1 MRFGVST
8 HLYHDRRLQRDHLAQ
23 VAAYGFEAIELFAT
37 RSHFDYRDE
46 AAIDLLKQWLA
57 ETGLTLNSVHAPIT
71 DLFGSGD
78 QWSPTYSNAVNDR
91 ERREAAVRE
100 TDTALKLAER
110 IPFDVLVV
118 HLGTPTSREAAG
130 DNNRASAVRSLE
142 EISDLAGARG
152 VRVAVEVIPNK
163 LSDAAALATMLE
175 REIDVRHAGICLDF
189 GHAHLMGDV
198 VDAIENASEH
208 IIATHVH
215 DNRGKDDGWYSFAMF
230 SVASLSR
237 LIALATP
244 PTARFWMFGVLPPR
258 IATTWFAL
266 RWIVERLQVVRHGE
280 QVDLGR
286 ELHRRVSPVAVR
298 EDAELAAS
306 RRSPPACPSPPG
318 TAVCCCPASRTGC
331 RRAPPSSPDRP

>member
-57 ETGLTLNSVHAPIT
+57 ETGMTLNSVHAPIT

-142 EISDLAGARG
+142 EISNLAGARG

-175 REIDVRHAGICLDF
+175 REIDVRHAGICFDF

-215 DNRGKDDGWYSFAMF
+215 DNRGKDDAHLVPGLGTIDWNA
-230 SVASLSR
+230 A
-237 LIALATP
+237 LIAMQKIGYMGTYL
-244 PTARFWMFGVLPPR
+244 M
-258 IATTWFAL
+258 
-266 RWIVERLQVVRHGE
+266 
-280 QVDLGR
+280 
-286 ELHRRVSPVAVR
+286 
-298 EDAELAAS
+298 ELANTGT
-306 RRSPPACPSPPG
+306 PG
-318 TAVCCCPASRTGC
+318 AVLEEA
-331 RRAPPSSPDRP
+331 RRARQRFERALALP